1 MMPFLRKSKFPMINI
16 AFIITII
23 YQNRFLLWSDV
34 VIFRTIHYLG
44 QWISVLNNS
53 AMPSLVYN
61 TSISYSP
68 VLYTSVKKQ
77 LHPKISKVHWTWFS
91 RIWHNI
97 LTQQAT
103 YGNRMDLTI
112 IANNCNPPPP
122 KKNNTRTN
130 AKEHFNNLRQHAS
143 QKMVLCLQH
152 HSNFEFARSN
162 NEVFSRVG
170 LVLESVGLATH
181 HFRIARG

>member
-68 VLYTSVKKQ
+68 VFYTSVKEQ
-77 LHPKISKVHWTWFS
+77 LHPKISKVHWSWTAEFDTIGRHNKQQMETGWTWRS
-91 RIWHNI
+91 S
-97 LTQQAT
+97 Q
-103 YGNRMDLTI
+103 
-112 IANNCNPPPP
+112 NNCNPPRR
-122 KKNNTRTN
+122 KENTRTN
-130 AKEHFNNLRQHAS
+130 ANEHFNNLRQLLLRRWS
-143 QKMVLCLQH
+143 Y
-152 HSNFEFARSN
+152 
-162 NEVFSRVG
+162 VFNIIQTLNLPGCTMKVSPG
-170 LVLESVGLATH
+170 LG
-181 HFRIARG
+181 

>member
-97 LTQQAT
+97 LTPQAT

-112 IANNCNPPPP
+112 IPNNWNPPPQKKKKIRGQTP
-122 KKNNTRTN
+122 KNILTIFDNTLLRRWSYVFNIIQTLNLPGRTM
-130 AKEHFNNLRQHAS
+130 K
-143 QKMVLCLQH
+143 
-152 HSNFEFARSN
+152 
-162 NEVFSRVG
+162 FSPG
-170 LVLESVGLATH
+170 LG
-181 HFRIARG
+181 